1 MHRNWRTSSRVV
13 DNVVCSIFFT
23 YGRLLLDWRVTW
35 RKKQIWRV
43 ALCSADGDRALR
55 FDQRRMVLM
64 ETTLLRSA
72 RRLPPVRHRG
82 APPRATTARPVRF
95 GRARLTAVARRTTT
109 RTTTRGR
116 TTVAMR
122 RARTRVLHLR
132 RRLPRAC
139 PRRCCRLR
147 ARWGRCAHPRC
158 RAQAQWKP
166 TAQRKAER
174 RRRSRVG
181 TAVRERG
188 KEDHV
193 GSAKRGSAGRA

>member
-1 MHRNWRTSSRVV
+1 
-13 DNVVCSIFFT
+13 
-23 YGRLLLDWRVTW
+23 
-35 RKKQIWRV
+35 
-43 ALCSADGDRALR
+43 
-55 FDQRRMVLM
+55 M

-82 APPRATTARPVRF
+82 APPRATTARRRRF

-166 TAQRKAER
+166 TAQRKAQR
-174 RRRSRVG
+174 RELLPVPLVISRNFPVPKASVPQHAPVHGG
-181 TAVRERG
+181 TGPDATRQPGLNQMCACTRLDAAVRNF
-188 KEDHV
+188 DDAV
-193 GSAKRGSAGRA
+193 GLAVTGWRVSPVYAES